1 MLGKLQSHDNVQP
14 SRSDIHSYFEQGDHV
29 PVYRRLLAD
38 LDTPMSVYMKLKEA
52 GKPAFLLES
61 VEGGEQVGRYSFI
74 GVNPKGLL
82 TVHGNIVTHQEGER
96 RTQFAIPEGQD
107 PLHVIKRQ
115 LQAVN
120 PVPVPGLPRLVGGAV
135 GFMSY
140 DIVRYFEDLPATASD
155 DLQVPTVA
163 FMLPDTLVIF
173 DHAMHQLIVLANA
186 HKTDENIDCAYERAI
201 LSIDTIVQALEQPL
215 ARQRWQPPSHS
226 AAAEP
231 VSNITRTDY
240 EAHVRRAKA
249 YIRDGDAFQVVLAQ
263 RFSRQSPAQPLQI
276 YRALRATNP
285 SPYMFLLEFSEDL
298 TLVGASPEMLVRLE
312 DGIAYNRPLAGTRRR
327 GRDEKEDLA
336 LEQELLNDP
345 KERAEHVMLVD
356 LGRNDLGRVCDYGT
370 VQVKKM
376 MYIERY
382 SHVMHIVSQVEGRL
396 RQGMDAFDLLRAT
409 FPAGTL
415 SGAPKVRAM
424 EIIEELEG
432 TRRGPYG
439 GAVGYFSFDGS
450 MDMCITIRTLLMQN
464 GCISVQAGGGVVAD
478 SVPSDEYQE
487 TINKAKAVF
496 EAVAFAERGL
506 MPAAVQEGSA

>member
-1 MLGKLQSHDNVQP
+1 MLETMQVERADIKP
-14 SRSDIHSYFEQGDHV
+14 SRAEIHHYFAQGDHV
-29 PVYRRLLAD
+29 PVYRSLLAD
-38 LDTPMSVYMKLKEA
+38 LETPVSVYMKLKES

-82 TVHGNIVTHQEGER
+82 SVKDNIVTLER
-96 RTQFAIPEGQD
+96 DSHRTKFAIPEGQD
-107 PLHVIKRQ
+107 PLHVIKRHFQ
-115 LQAVN
+115 TVN
-120 PVPVPGLPRLVGGAV
+120 PVPLEGLPRLVGGAV
-135 GFMSY
+135 GYMAY
-140 DIVRYFEDLPATASD
+140 DIVRYFEDLPASASD
-155 DLQVPTVA
+155 DLNVPTVA

-173 DHAMHQLIVLANA
+173 DHAKHQLIVLANA
-186 HKTDENIDCAYERAI
+186 HNTADDPDAAYDRAVA
-201 LSIDTIVQALEQPL
+201 SIDGIVAALAAPL
-215 ARQRWQPPSHS
+215 PQRAYAPAVGGP
-226 AAAEP
+226 AGAP
-231 VSNITRTDY
+231 VSNFEKHIY
-240 EAHVRRAKA
+240 EDRVRLAKE
-249 YIRDGDAFQVVLAQ
+249 YIRDGDAFQIVLAQ
-263 RFSRQSPAQPLQI
+263 RFSRRSAASPLQI

-285 SPYMFLLEFSEDL
+285 SPYMFLLEFSDDL

-312 DGIAYNRPLAGTRRR
+312 DGIAYNRPLAGTRLR
-327 GRDEKEDLA
+327 GASEKEDLE
-336 LEQELLNDP
+336 LEAELLNDP

-382 SHVMHIVSQVEGRL
+382 SHVMHIVSQVEGKL
-396 RQGMDAFDLLRAT
+396 RRGMDAFDLLRAT

-424 EIIEELEG
+424 EIIEELEE

-450 MDMCITIRTLLMQN
+450 MDMCITIRTLLMQK
-464 GCISVQAGGGVVAD
+464 GKISVQAGGGVVAD
-478 SVPSDEYQE
+478 SDPTAEYYE

-496 EAVAFAERGL
+496 EAVKYAENGL
-506 MPAAVQEGSA
+506 L